1 MVDLSVCDTCGN
13 DIPGDVDVCPFCE
26 QPTRTAAPSPK
37 RRSPKSGA
45 RIRTVNLKE
54 GLPTVEVA
62 LKNLEMQLVA
72 ARKSKVRCLKVI
84 HGYGSTGKGG
94 KIRRGV
100 HIHLSVEKQR
110 GTIRDWLAG
119 DVFARGEPEASRYI
133 KMYDWLKLDSDY
145 GARNAG
151 ITLVF
156 L

>member
-1 MVDLSVCDTCGN
+1 M
-13 DIPGDVDVCPFCE
+13 
-26 QPTRTAAPSPK
+26 
-37 RRSPKSGA
+37 
-45 RIRTVNLKE
+45 NLKE

-62 LKNLEMQLVA
+62 LKNLELQLTA
-72 ARKSKVRCLKVI
+72 ARDSNVRCLKVI

-100 HIHLSVEKQR
+100 RTHLSVEKQR

-119 DVFARGEPEASRYI
+119 DVFARGEPDASRYV
-133 KMYDWLKLDSDY
+133 KMYEWLKLDSDY

-151 ITLVF
+151 VTLVF